1 MQRLGK
7 NHGGYRGE
15 TVEIEKVLLD
25 IQQAAAEKNWTRDP
39 VPGPVEFIAWRRA
52 VPSPRRRVYLSTGIH
67 GDEPAGPLAA
77 LQLLR
82 ENHWPADA
90 ALWLCPCLNPSGFA
104 LNRRENSAGID
115 LNRDYRHLQSA
126 EVARPRA
133 VARAA
138 AGFRPG
144 ALPARG
150 LGSAR
155 VLSLRVESR
164 PPPSLAE
171 RIIDAV
177 AAVCPVDP
185 SPVIEERPA
194 QNGII
199 RPVIN
204 PLDRPQW
211 PESLYL
217 IAQNKTRLSYT
228 FEAPSDFPMA
238 TRRRRA
244 GRRRAGARCG
254 CSESGG
260 PCWRASAFRSKP
272 QKAVANF
279 GPPPQCK
286 GTAIFWMQPL
296 ASRKPWADDR
306 PC

>member
-25 IQQAAAEKNWTRDP
+25 IQQAAAERNWTRDP

-82 ENHWPADA
+82 EDLWPGDA

-115 LNRDYRHLQSA
+115 LNRDYRHRQSA
-126 EVARPRA
+126 EVRA
-133 VARAA
+133 HAQWLGEQPDFDLALCLHEDWEA
-138 AGFRPG
+138 HGFYLYELNPEHR
-144 ALPARG
+144 
-150 LGSAR
+150 
-155 VLSLRVESR
+155 
-164 PPPSLAE
+164 PSLAE
-171 RIIDAV
+171 SIIDAV
-177 AAVCPVDP
+177 AGVCPIDP

-238 TRRRRA
+238 TRVA
-244 GRRRAGARCG
+244 ALA
-254 CSESGG
+254 
-260 PCWRASAFRSKP
+260 A
-272 QKAVANF
+272 AVQA
-279 GPPPQCK
+279 
-286 GTAIFWMQPL
+286 ALRWL
-296 ASRKPWADDR
+296 
-306 PC
+306 